1 MFRGQRRRRPGA
13 HESETW
19 RTDTGSPPRWHP
31 NSGRAGPLSTLVGV
45 LLRVLL
51 DRSLGRVG
59 WEDFDRFDIHHLE
72 EAVATQLAANAAMLD
87 APEGHPRIRLHD
99 AVHEHHAG
107 LDLAHESLGPLQVLG
122 PAWDE
127 GDPRHGASGLV
138 RRTSR

>member
-1 MFRGQRRRRPGA
+1 MFRAPRRRRQGA
-13 HESETW
+13 HECETW
-19 RTDTGSPPRWHP
+19 RTDKGSPTRWHP

-51 DRSLGRVG
+51 DSGLGRVG

-87 APEGHPRIRLHD
+87 APKGHPRIRLHD

-122 PAWDE
+122 PEAFAQ
-127 GDPRHGASGLV
+127 PQLLIFRFPYH
-138 RRTSR
+138 